1 MMTMHAPPL
10 AAPPP
15 PPAHA
20 SAASSMDLVL
30 KSSCEGCGSTK
41 GLYGS
46 NCKHVTLCF
55 SCGKAM
61 AAARSKC
68 YACGSVISRLIR
80 VGVPLLIFS
89 LCRGS
94 DCLPS
99 VEYKVG
105 VRSTQKLYSM
115 GRFATGLP
123 SFSKKKCT
131 ENKWSLHQEG
141 FQGFQLTESLRDE
154 TGQHQYRGQ
163 IEGAQSTAYYIL
175 MMHGNGKEF
184 VAVPTGSWYN
194 FNKIAQYKQLTLE
207 EAKSERVED
216 EVGNSAVFAPKQKD
230 VPKEIQSD
238 NISSKAA
245 PSGSS
250 RGISSASK
258 SGKSKRKHGSDNA
271 KTTNG
276 ASVKK
281 AKTDNVS
288 KPWSVL
294 DEPASNA
301 RNRVPSNSS
310 APSFS
315 NSGSTSTVCFDIED
329 EIRTVMVQIAPVTT
343 KDLVTKFKS
352 RLQSKEDVIFFARQ
366 SRVKFVKVQAHQ
378 LRFKDGL
385 PTFFFLDFPGWGEI
399 NTEDVFVGEILHG
412 FAKFFEEE
420 MRREQVVS
428 PQIRRPRVYNF
439 NKIAQYKQLTLEEA
453 EDKMRNRR
461 KTADGYERW
470 MMKAEANGGVAF
482 GAVEKTEIERGEV
495 ADGNRRRKRKGDSG
509 EDAAE
514 KGEED
519 GGEEEMNLSSSIVKR
534 GKAKNDIKKTTHE
547 VRISSLKRHEDAWG
561 NNVPILML
569 IKGGNGSRE

>member
-1 MMTMHAPPL
+1 
-10 AAPPP
+10 
-15 PPAHA
+15 
-20 SAASSMDLVL
+20 MDLVL
-30 KSSCEGCGSTK
+30 KRSCEGCGSTK

-89 LCRGS
+89 LRGGS
-94 DCLPS
+94 DCLLS
-99 VEYKVG
+99 VEYKVR
-105 VRSTQKLYSM
+105 VRSTQKLFQWGDSP
-115 GRFATGLP
+115 RVCQVFQRRNAQRTSGL
-123 SFSKKKCT
+123 STKKASKGGKLK
-131 ENKWSLHQEG
+131 NKPWILE
-141 FQGFQLTESLRDE
+141 DE

-207 EAKSERVED
+207 EAEDKMRNRRKTADGYERWMMKAEANGAAAFGAVEKTKIERSEVADGNQRRKGKGDSGEDAAEKGEEDGGEEEMSDDWEHVETFTDDDEAASNDPLECLDLVYEPTPFRIKDDAEDEEHVEDGGAKLTAAGKELKKLLRRAGGLNELDTEKEEEAVED
-216 EVGNSAVFAPKQKD
+216 EVGNSAVLAPKQKD

-238 NISSKAA
+238 NISSKEA

-250 RGISSASK
+250 RGISSVSK

-281 AKTDNVS
+281 AKTDNDS

-301 RNRVPSNSS
+301 RNRVSSNSS

-329 EIRTVMVQIAPVTT
+329 EIRTVMVQIAPVTA
-343 KDLVTKFKS
+343 KDLVAKFKS
-352 RLQSKEDVIFFARQ
+352 RLQSKEDKAAFREVIKRMYN
-366 SRVKFVKVQAHQ
+366 S
-378 LRFKDGL
+378 
-385 PTFFFLDFPGWGEI
+385 
-399 NTEDVFVGEILHG
+399 EDWWSKLCH
-412 FAKFFEEE
+412 
-420 MRREQVVS
+420 
-428 PQIRRPRVYNF
+428 
-439 NKIAQYKQLTLEEA
+439 
-453 EDKMRNRR
+453 
-461 KTADGYERW
+461 
-470 MMKAEANGGVAF
+470 
-482 GAVEKTEIERGEV
+482 VE
-495 ADGNRRRKRKGDSG
+495 
-509 EDAAE
+509 
-514 KGEED
+514 
-519 GGEEEMNLSSSIVKR
+519 
-534 GKAKNDIKKTTHE
+534 
-547 VRISSLKRHEDAWG
+547 
-561 NNVPILML
+561 
-569 IKGGNGSRE
+569 